1 MIKFPDKPFNL
12 FVDVGLSH
20 NAPHS
25 RKVLTTNPQAFVI
38 GVEPNPNSCNSV
50 RGLNL
55 GSRFHLI
62 EAGASDKQQTLTFNI
77 IGPDQGTSS
86 FLNMNDSFA
95 KRGYSI
101 QDSIEVETI
110 TLESILD
117 QVPWDLVI
125 DGLFDLKSDTQGFE
139 DKVLFGLGSYIE
151 KIRNLEIESTTWGYY
166 DSASTLEQIKSIV
179 DPYLD
184 FVKEEHENAW
194 FVKK

>member
-1 MIKFPDKPFNL
+1 MIKFPDKPFSL

-25 RKVLTTNPQAFVI
+25 QKVLATNPQAFVI

-50 RGLNL
+50 RSLNL
-55 GSRFHLI
+55 GDRFYLI
-62 EAGASDKQQTLTFNI
+62 EAGASNQQETLTFNI

-86 FLNMNDSFA
+86 FLSMSESFA

-101 QDSIEVETI
+101 QDSIQVETV

-117 QVPWDLVI
+117 QVPWNLVI

-139 DKVLFGLGSYIE
+139 DKVLLGLGSYI
-151 KIRNLEIESTTWGYY
+151 KNIRNLQIESTTWGYY
-166 DSASTLEQIKSIV
+166 DNASNLDQIKSIV
-179 DPYLD
+179 DPYLN